1 MKALEDSGR
10 KGLIELRGK
19 TFDTAEYEA
28 LRREMDYRVNV
39 AYGHGFTLI
48 SVILVFFSAI
58 FVFIAEILKMAMEP
72 DSIFGVSI
80 WYDLGVVFAISV
92 FCAVP
97 VFIVYSFSVKY
108 EDNLRQICNIA
119 AYQKVFHEYPSLIRR
134 EVSDQTVGV
143 KGWEM
148 LHCNPDVPQAKVIG
162 LGICRRLCGGRRPVH
177 PLMACAEHMQ
187 LCYAATIFQERT
199 ACGERRRYLYLLS
212 ALCRDGDL
220 SFSSAP
226 KNVQKYKRGRGHRQ
240 IFARLYEAVSVHSV

>member
-80 WYDLGVVFAISV
+80 WYELGVVFAISV

-97 VFIVYSFSVKY
+97 VFIVNSFSVKY
-108 EDNLRQICNIA
+108 EDHLRQICNIA
-119 AYQKVFHEYPSLIRR
+119 ASQKV
-134 EVSDQTVGV
+134 
-143 KGWEM
+143 
-148 LHCNPDVPQAKVIG
+148 
-162 LGICRRLCGGRRPVH
+162 
-177 PLMACAEHMQ
+177 
-187 LCYAATIFQERT
+187 
-199 ACGERRRYLYLLS
+199 
-212 ALCRDGDL
+212 
-220 SFSSAP
+220 
-226 KNVQKYKRGRGHRQ
+226 
-240 IFARLYEAVSVHSV
+240 

>member
-1 MKALEDSGR
+1 MKVLEDNGR
-10 KGLIELRGK
+10 KGLIDLHGK
-19 TFDTAEYEA
+19 TFDTSEYEA

-148 LHCNPDVPQAKVIG
+148 LHCNPDVPQAKVIASEY
-162 LGICRRLCGGRRPVH
+162 V
-177 PLMACAEHMQ
+177 
-187 LCYAATIFQERT
+187 
-199 ACGERRRYLYLLS
+199 
-212 ALCRDGDL
+212 
-220 SFSSAP
+220 
-226 KNVQKYKRGRGHRQ
+226 
-240 IFARLYEAVSVHSV
+240 AVSVVAVVLSTLLWLALSICSCVFLLLRKTCKNTKGDEVIGKYSPDYTKQYLCIACNLSLLSHDEAAQCYQMINGMSGIVHIKKIS